1 MAQISK
7 DMVRPIDNFA
17 PSLWGDQ
24 FLKFTCD
31 NEIAEKYSK
40 EIDLLKDE
48 VKINLTNPE
57 SKMVDTMNLIDK
69 LERLGISYHFE
80 DEVEQKLEQYF
91 GLNTNYED
99 EAYDLNTVSL
109 HFRLFRQHG
118 LHLTSEIFNKFRG
131 GNGKFAESLKT
142 DVRGLLS
149 LYEAAHLRKHNEDIL
164 EDALVFTTEC
174 LKSMAPN
181 LKPPLKKQVEHAL
194 MQPLHFGC
202 QRFESYHYISVY
214 EDDEYSRDES
224 LLQFAK
230 LDYNAVQ
237 MLHKQELCE
246 LSRWWKELNLLSK
259 LPYARDRLV
268 ECYIWTVGIYHLP
281 RYSRGRV
288 MLAKIVKMISLIDD
302 TFDTYGTIEEL
313 EAFTMAIQRWDFKE
327 ADLLP
332 EYMKPLYT
340 AVLKLY
346 GEFKE
351 ELATEERSY
360 VVDYTINALKEQVRS
375 YNVEA
380 KWFIEG
386 YLPPFSE
393 YLSNA
398 LTTCACHFLSNG
410 SLMGMDLATRREFEW
425 LNMMP
430 RMLKACQE
438 ISRLVD
444 DICTYKI
451 EKGRGQK
458 STGIDCYIKENGVA
472 MEEAIHKI
480 EEMVVDAWKDINEN
494 FKKPFP
500 CSKEVLLIILNSAR
514 ILDVAYKNYED
525 GYTEPEKVLKPLI
538 VAMIVEPLKIQT
550 F

>member
-1 MAQISK
+1 MALLS
-7 DMVRPIDNFA
+7 DETVRLIGNFA
-17 PSLWGDQ
+17 PTLWGDQ
-24 FLKFTCD
+24 FLNFTFD
-31 NEIAEKYSK
+31 NKLQEKYSK
-40 EIDLLKDE
+40 EIELLKDE
-48 VKINLTNPE
+48 VKTKLTNPE
-57 SKMVDTMNLIDK
+57 RNMVDTMNLIDA

-80 DEVEQKLEQYF
+80 DEIEYKLERYF

-99 EAYDLNTVSL
+99 ENYDLSTVSL

-118 LHLTSEIFNKFRG
+118 LQLTSEIFSKFKDRD
-131 GNGKFAESLKT
+131 GKFKESLKS

-164 EDALVFTTEC
+164 EAALVFTYDC

-181 LKPPLKKQVEHAL
+181 LRSSLKRQVEHAL
-194 MQPLHFGC
+194 VQPLHLGY
-202 QRFESYHYISVY
+202 QRFESYHYISVC
-214 EDDEYSRDES
+214 EEDEYSRDES
-224 LLQFAK
+224 LLKFAK

-246 LSRWWKELNLLSK
+246 LSRWWRELNLLSK

-268 ECYIWTVGIYHLP
+268 ECYFWATGTYYQP

-288 MLAKIVKMISLIDD
+288 MLTKIIKMLSLIDD
-302 TFDTYGTIEEL
+302 TFDAYGTIEEL
-313 EAFTMAIQRWDFKE
+313 EAFTMAVQRWDIRE
-327 ADLLP
+327 VDLLP

-346 GEFKE
+346 DEFKE
-351 ELATEERSY
+351 ELARKGRSY
-360 VVDYTINALKEQVRS
+360 SVDYTINALKEQVRS

-386 YLPPFSE
+386 YSPPFSE
-393 YLSNA
+393 YLNNGR
-398 LTTCACHFLSNG
+398 TTASHHFLSNG
-410 SLMGMDLATRREFEW
+410 SLMGMDFATKREFEW

-430 RMLKACQE
+430 RMLRASQE
-438 ISRLVD
+438 ICRLVD
-444 DICTYKI
+444 DIATYKI

-458 STGIDCYIKENGVA
+458 STGVDCYIKEKGVA
-472 MEEAIHKI
+472 MEKAINKI
-480 EEMVVDAWKDINEN
+480 DEMVVDAWKYINEN

-500 CSKEVLLIILNSAR
+500 CSKEVLLIILNLSR
-514 ILDVAYKNYED
+514 IIDVAYKNYED

-538 VAMIVEPLKIQT
+538 VAMFVEPFKIQT

>member
-1 MAQISK
+1 
-7 DMVRPIDNFA
+7 MVRPTDNFA

-24 FLKFTCD
+24 FLKFTWD
-31 NEIAEKYSK
+31 NEITEKYSK

-48 VKINLTNPE
+48 VKINLKNPGSE
-57 SKMVDTMNLIDK
+57 MVDTINLIDK

-118 LHLTSEIFNKFRG
+118 LHLTSEIFNKFRDSA
-131 GNGKFAESLKT
+131 GKFDESLKT
-142 DVRGLLS
+142 DVKGLLS

-164 EDALVFTTEC
+164 DDALVFTTEC

-194 MQPLHFGC
+194 MQPLHFGY

-214 EDDEYSRDES
+214 EDDEYSRDEP

-246 LSRWWKELNLLSK
+246 LSRWWRELNLLSK

-268 ECYIWTVGIYHLP
+268 ECYFWTVGTYHLP

-288 MLAKIVKMISLIDD
+288 MLAKIIKMLSLIDD
-302 TFDTYGTIEEL
+302 TFDAYGTIEEL
-313 EAFTMAIQRWDFKE
+313 EAFTMAIRRWDFKE
-327 ADLLP
+327 ADVLP
-332 EYMKPLYT
+332 KYMKPLYT
-340 AVLKLY
+340 AILKLY

-386 YLPPFSE
+386 YSPPFSE

-398 LTTCACHFLSNG
+398 LTTASYHFLSNG
-410 SLMGMDLATRREFEW
+410 SLMGMDFATKREFEW

-430 RMLKACQE
+430 RMLRACQE
-438 ISRLVD
+438 ICRLVD
-444 DICTYKI
+444 DIATYKI

-458 STGIDCYIKENGVA
+458 STGIDCYIKENGVT
-472 MEEAIHKI
+472 MEEAINKI
-480 EEMVVDAWKDINEN
+480 DEMVVAAWKDINDN

-500 CSKEVLLIILNSAR
+500 CSKEVLLIILNFTR
-514 ILDVAYKNYED
+514 IIDVAYKNYED

-538 VAMIVEPLKIQT
+538 VAMSVEPFKIQT